1 MINGSKGRVAA
12 ENQLDKLL
20 AKITSKDE
28 RRNISRELYDKF
40 NIAPDVV
47 NDLFVLRKDTK
58 ELSNFELFAI
68 LWFLDRDNLS
78 KWYTQEEISQFSST
92 KEESKEIKL
101 PLELEMVQ
109 ISDNQWIGKTSLQ
122 QLMGFRNS
130 HMINYRENAQRVFRV
145 VKSAGIE
152 TLRIS
157 INNKAVEEITEALKN
172 NRYIPDDIT
181 LNMPEEGS
189 KFRYENGKLTISELP
204 GGKFDITDGY
214 HRYLAMCAIY
224 NVDKSFD
231 YPMELRITNFDLAT
245 CQQMIFQKDQKT
257 QMKKEDSA
265 TFDQYDMGNQIVNA
279 LMKDTNC
286 NVYNLIG
293 RSNANI
299 NMGLLSALITKYYV
313 PTYVKKEEEAIL
325 RVKVKKD
332 LVTKFNILTD
342 HNTDLLAE
350 KWSSKLLH
358 VSIAVFAD
366 TEIKAEQIPATIEY
380 VANKISDDDVFE
392 LSRNGLRRK
401 AITLIEEGIKEWKKG
416 HVVQ

>member
-12 ENQLDKLL
+12 ENQLNKLL

-28 RRNISRELYDKF
+28 RRNVSRELYDKF

-58 ELSNFELFAI
+58 ELGNFELFAI

-78 KWYTQEEISQFSST
+78 KWFTQEEINQFSST

-122 QLMGFRNS
+122 QLMDFRNS

-189 KFRYENGKLTISELP
+189 KFRYENGKLIISELP
-204 GGKFDITDGY
+204 DGKFDITDGY

-224 NVDKSFD
+224 NIDKSFD

-265 TFDQYDMGNQIVNA
+265 TFNQYDVGNQIVNA

-332 LVTKFNILTD
+332 LVTKFNTLTD
-342 HNTDLLAE
+342 YNTNLLAE
-350 KWSSKLLH
+350 KWPSKLLH

-366 TEIKAEQIPATIEY
+366 TEIEEKQIPAVIEY
-380 VANKISDDDVFE
+380 VTNKINDDDVFE

-401 AITLIEEGIKEWKKG
+401 AITLVEENTKEWKKD